1 MSTPTLST
9 DTLPHTSERARRANP
24 LALALFWLGIQAI
37 WGAILGI
44 SLQSRTIELST
55 GSALLVYGKLATIGA
70 VVAAIVQVLIG
81 FWSDA
86 RRRRSSRRIEFYAV
100 GAIGGAVSLVLFYD
114 AGTLFALT
122 LAYVALQASLNVAI
136 GPYQAIIPD
145 FVERLRTGIASS
157 WMAALQ
163 SVGNAVGAL
172 AASFIANAKL
182 LASVL
187 GGLLVVTCAVT
198 SIHARGLP
206 LREPQRRGSTLRITR
221 PFVDL
226 FISRA
231 LIYVGFYTLL
241 GYLLFYV
248 EAVLGA
254 TSLAGAR
261 QQTGIL
267 IVTFTIVGAAG
278 AALAARPSD
287 RLDKRLIATIGA
299 AAFIVALAIFIASST
314 FLGVAAATLIAG
326 LGWGVFLVADWA
338 IACRVLPPGAM
349 AAAMGIWNLAIV
361 LPQIAAP
368 AITTAVLAQ
377 LHLHAGSI
385 APRVAFGLALGET
398 LAGISWLWRLPRCA
412 IEQ

>member
-9 DTLPHTSERARRANP
+9 GTPAPTSERVRRANP

-44 SLQSRTIELST
+44 SLQSRTIELSS
-55 GSALLVYGKLATIGA
+55 GNAVLAYGRLATTGA

-86 RRRRSSRRIEFYAV
+86 RRRRDSRRIEFYAI
-100 GAIGGAVSLVLFYD
+100 GAIGGAISLALFYD

-163 SVGNAVGAL
+163 STGNAIGAL

-182 LASVL
+182 LASLL

-198 SIHARGLP
+198 SLHARGLP
-206 LREPQRRGSTLRITR
+206 LRRPDERENELRITR

-231 LIYVGFYTLL
+231 LVYVGFYTLL

-248 EAVLGA
+248 QAVLNA

-267 IVTFTIVGAAG
+267 IVTFTLVGAAG
-278 AALAARPSD
+278 AGLAARPSD
-287 RLDKRLIATIGA
+287 RLDKRLVATIGA
-299 AAFIVALAIFIASST
+299 GAFIVALGLFIASST
-314 FLGVAAATLIAG
+314 LPGVAAATVVAG
-326 LGWGVFLVADWA
+326 LGWGAFLVADWA

-377 LHLHAGSI
+377 LHVLGGSG
-385 APRVAFGLALGET
+385 APRIAFGLALGET
-398 LAGISWLWRLPRCA
+398 LLGITWLWRLPRCA